1 MFLSGGP
8 SSGGPKKPSIGLAP
22 TNQALKK
29 STINLGPGAGG
40 SSGRNNLGLDPQKS
54 LQKSAMALNTF
65 GLGPAA
71 APHQKSSL
79 MISSQAAQKSSMALA
94 SFGMGPIGGMP
105 GQKTD
110 IGHAGSRLDSVLGS
124 VAVGSVVPPKPAPPA
139 ERPQVWTK
147 STTRSAEEPG
157 GRRMSMPVG
166 RPESAPQTEGSK
178 RGSLATIQSMV
189 NKFQTGLRL
198 SVTEEDSSQ
207 LPQGLKREDSLV
219 DSTGKAIDRQTS
231 VHSQW
236 SGAAKKGRTT
246 SKTSLSII
254 ASEKQSLY
262 NSKTSLLVV
271 NLMKNIES
279 LTKPLRGPILL
290 QFVCLY
296 VVFLGI
302 LLVSWATSWAPKI
315 KLYTA
320 LVYFAVAI
328 ICTQFGR
335 IAYAGNINS
344 VIPFYISV
352 IPFATLV
359 FVSRE
364 AHQTVFVLWLVS
376 TGLIFLQSGHPFLRI
391 HLTWYYIILC
401 ITYVVVIALL
411 GYFHRVDCT
420 GWTCGDPLVPE
431 ISVAFES
438 VLIADCIIIMI
449 GFLSLEAFIKRNAA
463 TLLERDTFMNQ
474 LVADN
479 EQLKKQLK
487 GEEIQEEEVD
497 LEAPLL
503 RATQILSQIKSNQS
517 IDRMVKDE
525 IDFVLGILSQD
536 ADKLFK
542 PDLYQEPAD
551 ADVHDWLNDMMLTDK
566 PTNPSSSL
574 FLLPEKSIVA
584 PDPTADMPLT
594 TADSRVFDLMTE
606 RLEDPEFDIFE
617 ITDVSEGRPL
627 YYVGWFIFRKLKLAE
642 TMAMNETKFRKWL
655 RVIESGYLASNP
667 YHNASHAADVTHSMH
682 YYVTRPR
689 IWDILKPEEK
699 IAVIIAPIIHDY
711 NHPGKNNAFLI
722 STSNTLAIRYND
734 LGVLEHFHV
743 ASVYELMDQE
753 EYDIFSN
760 FSPES
765 RKLIR
770 EMTIS
775 MVLSTD
781 MAVHFDWI
789 GKFKNK
795 VAGNGFD
802 FENKQDRKLLL
813 NMAMKCADINNPSK
827 KLKYCR
833 KWTEMIMDE
842 FFKQGDEEKRLGLKV
857 SMFMDRDTTDIP
869 KCQVV
874 GYYNSFS
881 FENTVN
887 LHLCFAGLHRLHC
900 SAVI

>member
-1 MFLSGGP
+1 MKKSAMNLGAGPSGGP
-8 SSGGPKKPSIGLAP
+8 
-22 TNQALKK
+22 
-29 STINLGPGAGG
+29 
-40 SSGRNNLGLDPQKS
+40 GRNTLGLDPQKS
-54 LQKSAMALNTF
+54 LQKSAMALNSF
-65 GLGPAA
+65 GLGPGAA
-71 APHQKSSL
+71 SHQKSSL
-79 MISSQAAQKSSMALA
+79 MISAQAVQKSSMALA
-94 SFGMGPIGGMP
+94 SLGMGPIGGSSGP
-105 GQKTD
+105 KTD
-110 IGHAGSRLDSVLGS
+110 IGHAGSKLDSVLGS
-124 VAVGSVVPPKPAPPA
+124 VIAGSVLPPKPAPPG

-147 STTRSAEEPG
+147 STTRSAEDPN
-157 GRRMSMPVG
+157 GRRQSVG
-166 RPESAPQTEGSK
+166 SVGPSGTSSK
-178 RGSLATIQSMV
+178 RGSLANVSQIQSIV

-198 SVTEEDSSQ
+198 AITEEDEVQHPS
-207 LPQGLKREDSLV
+207 GLTREDSLV
-219 DSTGKAIDRQTS
+219 ESTGKAVDRQTS

-236 SGAAKKGRTT
+236 GSQKKSRTA
-246 SKTSLSII
+246 SKGSASLSII
-254 ASEKQSLY
+254 AASEKQSIY
-262 NSKTSLLVV
+262 NSKTSLLVG

-279 LTKPLRGPILL
+279 LTKPLRGPILM
-290 QFVCLY
+290 QFAFLY
-296 VVFLGI
+296 LVFLGI
-302 LLVSWATSWAPKI
+302 LLVSWATTWVPKL

-328 ICTQFGR
+328 VCTQFGR

-344 VIPFYISV
+344 VIPFYISI
-352 IPFATLV
+352 IPFGTLA

-376 TGLIFLQSGHPFLRI
+376 TGLIFLQSGHPFLRK
-391 HLTWYYIILC
+391 HLTVYYILLC
-401 ITYVVVIALL
+401 ITYVVVVALL
-411 GYFHRVDCT
+411 GYFHRSDCT
-420 GWTCGDPLVPE
+420 GWTCGDPLVPA

-438 VLIADCIIIMI
+438 VLIADCIITMI
-449 GFLSLEAFIKRNAA
+449 GFLSLEAFIKQNAA

-566 PTNPSSSL
+566 PSDPSSSL
-574 FLLPEKSIVA
+574 FILPEKSILI
-584 PDPTADMPLT
+584 PDPAADMPLT
-594 TADSRVFDLMTE
+594 TADSRIFDLMSE
-606 RLEDPEFDIFE
+606 RLDDPEFDIFE
-617 ITDVSEGRPL
+617 ITDVSDGRPL

-655 RVIESGYLASNP
+655 RVIESGYHASNP

-699 IAVIIAPIIHDY
+699 MAVIIAPIIHDY

-734 LGVLEHFHV
+734 LCVLEHFHV
-743 ASVYELMDQE
+743 ASVYELMTQE

-775 MVLSTD
+775 MVMSTD

-833 KWTEMIMDE
+833 KWTDMIMEE
-842 FFKQGDEEKRLGLKV
+842 FFAQGDEEKKLGLKV

-874 GYYNSFS
+874 ST
-881 FENTVN
+881 FEKDVSVN
-887 LHLCFAGLHRLHC
+887 NLAYKYAGLH
-900 SAVI
+900 